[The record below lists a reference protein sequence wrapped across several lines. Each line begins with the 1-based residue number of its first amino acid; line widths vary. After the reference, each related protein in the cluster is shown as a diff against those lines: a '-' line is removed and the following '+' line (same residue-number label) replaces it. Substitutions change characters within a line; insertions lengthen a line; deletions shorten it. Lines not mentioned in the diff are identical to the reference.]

1 MSNNSNKI
9 FISNDKC
16 EIRILE
22 NGDLLIKGFLPT
34 NELSEVL
41 FSKERRSFF
50 KERIISGA
58 FKDVLDEQKK
68 SPLLLINHNYD
79 KNLKVRDFTYYE
91 DKRGLNFTYTIEPTE
106 ELISNLSKITSLSF
120 GFVCKSDYWVEVKN
134 QDKNYNYVRVITS
147 FDHIKEISILLDV
160 EPAYAKTRVYCG
172 SNKKEIDEIQ
182 LREFI
187 THMKGVIKELRGKHI
202 KEIKDFIAK
211 HRKTEGDYMR
221 SFIDSRR

>member
-1 MSNNSNKI
+1 MSSNSNKI

-58 FKDVLDEQKK
+58 FKDVLDKQKK
-68 SPLLLINHNYD
+68 PPLLLINHNYD
-79 KNLKVRDFTYYE
+79 KDFKLRDFTYYE
-91 DKRGLNFTYTIEPTE
+91 DKMGLHFTYTIEPTE

-120 GFVCKSDYWVEVKN
+120 GFVCKNDYWIEVKN
-134 QDKNYNYVRVITS
+134 KGKNYNYVRVITS

-160 EPAYAKTRVYCG
+160 EPAYTNIRVYCG
-172 SNKKEIDEIQ
+172 SNKKEIEEMET
-182 LREFI
+182 REFI
-187 THMKGVIKELRGKHI
+187 SRIKSVIKESRSKQI
-202 KEIKDFIAK
+202 KDIKDFIAK
-211 HRKTEGDYMR
+211 HRKTEIDYMR

>member
-1 MSNNSNKI
+1 MSSNSNKI

-58 FKDVLDEQKK
+58 FKDVLYKQKK
-68 SPLLLINHNYD
+68 PPLLLINHNYD
-79 KNLKVRDFTYYE
+79 KDFKLRDFTYYE
-91 DKRGLNFTYTIEPTE
+91 DKMGLHFTYTIEPTE

-120 GFVCKSDYWVEVKN
+120 GFVYKSDYWIEVKN
-134 QDKNYNYVRVITS
+134 KGKNYNYVRVITS

-160 EPAYAKTRVYCG
+160 EPAYTNTRVYCG
-172 SNKKEIDEIQ
+172 SNKKEIEEMET
-182 LREFI
+182 REFI
-187 THMKGVIKELRGKHI
+187 SRIKSVIKESRGKQI
-202 KEIKDFIAK
+202 KDIKDFIAK
-211 HRKTEGDYMR
+211 HRKT
-221 SFIDSRR
+221 